1 MRNGAKKFI
10 ASIAALALAV
20 SLAAGGV
27 FAWLNLPNGVC
38 QIRIGL
44 AQVSAAATLDDAARI
59 ARSENAAAQLSFT
72 LEADGAAHDFAI
84 EQLSAGTLHAELA
97 VSAEEVAR
105 AKQAGAVLE
114 IGGSVA
120 HTCDFAQAEAE
131 SGVEVALGVW
141 GDYTLTLTGAEGFA
155 LEFAV
160 VFTAA

>member
-38 QIRIGL
+38 QIRMGL
-44 AQVSAAATLDDAARI
+44 AQVSAAATLDEAARI

-72 LEADGAAHDFAI
+72 LEADGAAHEFAI
-84 EQLSAGTLHAELA
+84 EQLSAGTLHAEFA
-97 VSAEEVAR
+97 VGAEEVAR
-105 AKQAGAVLE
+105 AKQAGARLE
-114 IGGSVA
+114 IGGSAA
-120 HTCDFAQAEAE
+120 HTCDFAQAAAD
-131 SGVEVALGVW
+131 GVTVALGVW
-141 GDYTLTLTGAEGFA
+141 GGYMLTLTGAEGFA
-155 LEFAV
+155 LEFTV

>member
-38 QIRIGL
+38 QIRMGL
-44 AQVSAAATLDDAARI
+44 AQVSAAATLDEAARI

-72 LEADGAAHDFAI
+72 LEADGAAHEFAI

-105 AKQAGAVLE
+105 AKQAGARLE
-114 IGGSVA
+114 IGGSAA
-120 HTCDFAQAEAE
+120 HTCDFAQAAAD
-131 SGVEVALGVW
+131 GVTVALGVW
-141 GDYTLTLTGAEGFA
+141 GGYTLTLTGAEGFA